1 MAEGTEPA
9 ESQRMPDASDT
20 EALRAFLMNG
30 VASIHQNPDAKMTP
44 STYMDLYTA
53 VSKLIVGKKYEDGEL
68 LGKDIYN
75 DVSKFLAKH
84 LESVK
89 FKITCEDEGLRLGTY
104 FAEWDRYVS
113 STTKVDRIL
122 NLLNRHYILRQTS
135 EGRKGFYPI
144 QLLHLV
150 KWRTEVWDQLDDG
163 IIYCAHRAV
172 EKKEENVDRV
182 YDMIRDY
189 EDRQVDSHTMS
200 WKETIGKSFQLPFV
214 LEVEKLEKEVDEI
227 AAGLANNLSHCV
239 NNLAA
244 ARQ

>member
-1 MAEGTEPA
+1 MAEGTAPA
-9 ESQRMPDASDT
+9 EGQRMPDASDI

-30 VASIHQNPDAKMTP
+30 VASIHQNPEAKMTP

-53 VSKLIVGKKYEDGEL
+53 VSKLIVGKKFEDGEL

-75 DVSKFLAKH
+75 DVSKFLAEH

-89 FKITCEDEGLRLGTY
+89 FKIICEDESLRLGTY

-113 STTKVDRIL
+113 SATKVDRIL
-122 NLLNRHYILRQTS
+122 NLLNRHYILRHTS

-144 QLLHLV
+144 RLLHFV
-150 KWRTEVWDQLDDG
+150 KWRTEVWEELDDW
-163 IIYCAHRAV
+163 IIICVQRAV
-172 EKKEENVDRV
+172 EKKEENVGRV
-182 YDMIRDY
+182 YDMIRDFQ
-189 EDRQVDSHTMS
+189 ERRVDSHSIS
-200 WKETIGKSFQLPFV
+200 WKESISKSFHLPFV
-214 LEVEKLEKEVDEI
+214 FEVEKLEREVDEI
-227 AAGLANNLSHCV
+227 AAGLGNNSSHCV